1 MIVFAKEMFLRVW
14 GDAFPVCLQWMQTT
28 YVAAALCSWLTAVSE
43 DFLRMQQG
51 EKDPMSVASIGV
63 REFTNLYKTRVSSV
77 AVKLGSLP
85 RDDNER

>member
-1 MIVFAKEMFLRVW
+1 
-14 GDAFPVCLQWMQTT
+14 
-28 YVAAALCSWLTAVSE
+28 
-43 DFLRMQQG
+43 MQQS
-51 EKDPMSVASIGV
+51 EKDPMSVAKIGV